1 MKLKHK
7 KNNVPMVVRIGPVG
21 EIREGTSIGKIQK
34 IERKNAKQTI
44 KYSKKS
50 SCIQH

>member
-21 EIREGTSIGKIQK
+21 KKQYKGISYK
-34 IERKNAKQTI
+34 IEELLFGRTGGTRQ
-44 KYSKKS
+44 YP
-50 SCIQH
+50 